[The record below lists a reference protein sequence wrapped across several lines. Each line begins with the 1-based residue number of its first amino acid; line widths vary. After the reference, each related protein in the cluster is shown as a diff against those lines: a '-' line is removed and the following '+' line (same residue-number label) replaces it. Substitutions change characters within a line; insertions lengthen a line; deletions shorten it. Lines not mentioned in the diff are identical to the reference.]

1 MGKNMQL
8 SMCMVLFKLLVD
20 HSIVHMTQWA
30 LVCPEGDLE
39 GR

>member
-8 SMCMVLFKLLVD
+8 STCMALFKLLVD